1 MIKINIKFLKK
12 SIIIALLP
20 LALYGCNSLPDAT
33 DEQLIEF
40 FSSVDVHGFGDY
52 RDDANEPK
60 VIGKATVECLAALS
74 GASFEDFEAPPKE
87 LADLMRATC
96 QSALLNAVND
106 KNLNVIQ
113 FKMKD
118 FESKELTER
127 VYKLRAVSIAAYDRY
142 RVEQN
147 KKEEEQR
154 EIKRQEQEKQREIEK
169 QRQLAAENEAKQK
182 AIGELKQARDQYAAF
197 VTSLDTRLPQLRKT
211 CNEHKALTEEY
222 RKVDSTRAATIN
234 LMRDD
239 ICKSNFAQLKSQ
251 ANELLSKWN
260 KVKVTGQG
268 TYWRFDKPYLNTLA
282 EDGRINK
289 TMEKL
294 TKEINEMKSKLGR

>member
-1 MIKINIKFLKK
+1 MIKINIRFLKK

-20 LALYGCNSLPDAT
+20 LALYGCNSLPEAT

-40 FSSVDVHGFGDY
+40 FSSVDVHGFGHY
-52 RDDANEPK
+52 RGAANEPK

-96 QSALLNAVND
+96 QSAFLNAVND
-106 KNLNVIQ
+106 KNINVIQ

-118 FESKELTER
+118 FENKELTER
-127 VYKLRAVSIAAYDRY
+127 VYKLRAVSVAASEQY
-142 RVEQN
+142 RIEQN
-147 KKEEEQR
+147 KKREEE
-154 EIKRQEQEKQREIEK
+154 RQEQEKKREIEK

-182 AIGELKQARDQYAAF
+182 AIAELKQARDQYAAF
-197 VTSLDTRLPQLRKT
+197 VTSLDTRLPQLRAT
-211 CNEHKALTEEY
+211 CNEHKALSDEY
-222 RKVDSTRAATIN
+222 RKIDANKGAMYN

-239 ICKSNFAQLKSQ
+239 ICTSNFAKLKSE

-260 KVKVTGQG
+260 RLKVDGYG
-268 TYWRFDKPYLNTLA
+268 TTWRFHKPYLNTLA
-282 EDGRINK
+282 DDNRINSV
-289 TMEKL
+289 MEKL